1 MIGEECYMRESKKW
15 VVRLLGLFK
24 LETTTPSG
32 RINLAGVVILAVF
45 CILYTG
51 NDAIQYC
58 VATLGDTI
66 KSIAL
71 KENVHTPYS
80 GVSVLE
86 AVLPVFVGFI
96 ICLVYLGVD
105 ERKKNSLKEKETGE
119 VTNPVEKL

>member
-32 RINLAGVVILAVF
+32 RINLAGVSILAVF

-51 NDAIQYC
+51 NDVIQYC
-58 VATLGDTI
+58 VATLGDAI
-66 KSIAL
+66 KTVAL
-71 KENVHTPYS
+71 KENIYTPYS

-86 AVLPVFVGFI
+86 AILPVFVGFV
-96 ICLVYLGVD
+96 ICLAYLGVN
-105 ERKKNSLKEKETGE
+105 ERKKNSLKEREKGE
-119 VTNPVEKL
+119 VINPVEKL